1 MKCKFDIMHFAFWC
15 FLVNFMKNG
24 YLLVRER
31 NIKLLLKTVT
41 YIATI
46 ETVTCIITIEI
57 VMCKMH
63 CRKYYLHDC
72 NRDSHM
78 YNFNK
83 IVTHIFPAE
92 TTCIDAVETSN
103 CIIATETVSC
113 IIATKRST
121 NIIVAEST
129 TNIIAI
135 EPQNLHN
142 CNRRWHLESVSCI
155 VPTEISTCRIDY
167 RNFHLQKW
175 CQSEILLVIIKKFS
189 EWVKAKFKA
198 K

>member
-121 NIIVAEST
+121 NIKDIIVVEST
-129 TNIIAI
+129 TDIIAI
-135 EPQNLHN
+135 EPQNLHI
-142 CNRRWHLESVSCI
+142 CNRHLHLHNY
-155 VPTEISTCRIDY
+155 Y
-167 RNFHLQKW
+167 RK
-175 CQSEILLVIIKKFS
+175 S
-189 EWVKAKFKA
+189 
-198 K
+198 